1 MLGTDGNDSEKLKYR
16 DGKLCLALTN
26 QTSKGRI
33 LIFDSLTFRPGVFN
47 EQQKTVTKKY
57 FDANNYNSQ

>member
-1 MLGTDGNDSEKLKYR
+1 MEMIPKDYKYR